1 MKQIDTAECQ
11 QLLIDIANSVVTDPR
26 NTMTLGNYISPE
38 NRLNSFCEELFLYRD
53 TDSFRDLCV
62 TMYQFLLETLR
73 NNDVSRKIG
82 KEEMWSD
89 VYLKLCNRD
98 MDHARL

>member
-1 MKQIDTAECQ
+1 MAMC
-11 QLLIDIANSVVTDPR
+11 
-26 NTMTLGNYISPE
+26 
-38 NRLNSFCEELFLYRD
+38 
-53 TDSFRDLCV
+53 
-62 TMYQFLLETLR
+62 QFLLETLR

-89 VYLKLCNRD
+89 VHIKLCNRD